1 MKNYI
6 FSGVDMVVLAREFG
20 TPLYVMSEDE
30 IVRRLQEIKKIFDDK
45 YDFAQT
51 YYASKAFLS
60 KDMVRILMRENIGM
74 DVVSG
79 GELYV
84 ARELGFDMDKV
95 MFHGNNKTVEEIE
108 FALRCH
114 IGRFVC
120 DSIDEMRLIDKI
132 ARGEGEKATILIR
145 ATPGVDSHTHS
156 YISTAMKDSKFGV
169 PLSEMMQAVEI
180 GMKLENINLTGFHF
194 HVGSQLLEN
203 TSHLMAVDIL
213 LRVILEAS
221 ERLGFATEEFD
232 LGGGFGVYY
241 TKEDQPKSPSYF
253 IEPMV
258 ARIHDFCN
266 AHRLRLPRLMVE
278 PGRWVVGEAGITL
291 YTIGSIKEIPHIRT
305 YVGIDGG
312 FPDNPRPALYQAG
325 YEAVVAN
332 KMDKDLVQIV
342 TIAGKCCESGDIL
355 IRDLRVPELERGD
368 ILAVKS
374 TGAYNYSM
382 ASNYNKNPIPAVVMI
397 RGGVPELSVRRQMME
412 EMYERDL

>member
-1 MKNYI
+1 MENYI
-6 FSGVDMVVLAREFG
+6 FSGVDMVALAREFR

-30 IVRRLQEIKKIFDDK
+30 IVRRLRELKAVFDDK
-45 YDFAQT
+45 YDGAQT
-51 YYASKAFLS
+51 YYASKAFLT
-60 KDMVRILMRENIGM
+60 KDMVRILKREDIGL

-79 GELYV
+79 GELYI
-84 ARELGFDMDKV
+84 ARELGFDMSKI
-95 MFHGNNKTVEEIE
+95 MFHGNNKTVEEID
-108 FALRCH
+108 FALRCR

-120 DSIDEMRLIDKI
+120 DSIDEMLWIDQI
-132 ARGEGEKATILIR
+132 ARNEGKKATILIR
-145 ATPGVDSHTHS
+145 VTPGVDSHTHS

-180 GMKLENINLTGFHF
+180 GMKLENVHLSGFHF

-213 LRVILEAS
+213 LGVIREAS
-221 ERLGFATEEFD
+221 ERLGFVTEEFD

-241 TKEDQPKSPSYF
+241 TKGDKPMPPSYF

-258 ARIHDFCN
+258 ARIHDFCRT
-266 AHRLRLPRLMVE
+266 HRLHMPRLMVE

-291 YTIGSIKEIPHIRT
+291 YTIGSIKEIPNIRT

-312 FPDNPRPALYQAG
+312 FPDNPRPALYQAD

-332 KMDKDLVQIV
+332 KMDQELVQTV

-355 IRDLRVPELERGD
+355 IKDLRVPELERGD

-382 ASNYNKNPIPAVVMI
+382 ASNYNKNPIPSVVMI
-397 RGGVPELSVRRQMME
+397 REGVPVLSVRRQTTE